1 MHCIHGRVLLWKP
14 RARWRGFH
22 SYSECFIIVP
32 GAFSSVCLGVATN
45 NVAELAALQFLC
57 EHLFELLSRISPSS
71 RPPVFVF
78 IDNRYAIESANSDK
92 KCKANRRQV
101 GLTRRAVSALRT
113 LTDVSLRWV
122 PAHAEVDGNED
133 ADTLAKRGAKG
144 TTSSDPPSPPSPP
157 ALAPAQLS
165 PHLVLDPDLELADD
179 LDDSDHAPA
188 PAPSPVLPPA
198 PSPVV
203 TARRSS
209 RIQAQVHSV
218 PAARYCG
225 GKVDFSSAWSK
236 RKKHHRGSPAR
247 EAALPMPSLSVAVPN
262 APPPAPAPRKR
273 KSPPPR
279 FPAQGLGRFGWK
291 RPRIS
296 SSSSST
302 SRKRPPPAPLNQPHP
317 KRRIPH

>member
-1 MHCIHGRVLLWKP
+1 M
-14 RARWRGFH
+14 
-22 SYSECFIIVP
+22 
-32 GAFSSVCLGVATN
+32 ATN

-57 EHLFELLSRISPSS
+57 EHLFELLSRVAPSS

-122 PAHAEVDGNED
+122 PAHAEVGGNED